1 MFKNILLVY
10 PEFPST
16 TYWSF
21 TYALDFLGKK
31 AAMPPLGL
39 ITIAPMFPEGYN
51 IRFIDM
57 NVQELSDDDIRW
69 ADGVFTSTMI
79 IQQKSLNEVILRSN
93 ALNKPVIAGGPYPT
107 TSSDKIKGV
116 SHFILG
122 EAENTLGQFIR
133 DFERGIAKP
142 VYFNPDKPELWS
154 TPIPR
159 FDLLDMEK
167 YGSMAIQSSRGCP
180 FQCEFCDIWGMYGN
194 KPRLKGPEKFIAEL
208 DRLLELGWKGSL
220 FVVDDNFIGNKS
232 AVKTLLLP
240 EIIKWQ
246 KKHKYPFGL
255 YTEASVNLADDEELM
270 ALMQDAGFDMVFV
283 GIETPAEESLQ
294 ESNKRQNVKKNLLE
308 SVRRIQS
315 YGMEV
320 TAGFI
325 VGFDNDP
332 IDIFQRQID
341 FIQEAGIPLAMVGM
355 LSALRGTNLYDRLQK
370 EGRLTADSGGNNT
383 HSFEPNFV
391 PRMDRKTLREGY
403 KHILNTIYDPIL
415 RNYFQRCI
423 TSIDN
428 IKGKAR
434 FSRRIG
440 IKEIIALLRFIVIQF
455 FEEYSKEYLK
465 FLAKVLV
472 KYPAKFPEA
481 IRLAIMGHHLR
492 TITQEALKVDRL
504 HSYISEKESFFSE
517 QFDYIARHLNHSNVQ
532 GGANASRQ
540 TTERLKDLFNHRNDA
555 LTYVGK
561 RIKNIHKDFRAEVN
575 QRYDDLGK
583 KLNALFEH
591 TSIILGG

>member
-1 MFKNILLVY
+1 MSKNILLVY

-31 AAMPPLGL
+31 AATPPLGL
-39 ITIAPMFPEGYN
+39 ITIAPMFPEDYN
-51 IRFIDM
+51 IRLIDM
-57 NVQELSDDDIRW
+57 NIQGLSDDDIRW

-79 IQQKSLNEVILRSN
+79 IQQKSLKEVILRSN

-142 VYFNPDKPELWS
+142 VYSNPNKPELGS
-154 TPIPR
+154 TLIPR

-167 YGSMAIQSSRGCP
+167 YGSMAIQYSRGCP

-208 DRLLELGWKGSL
+208 NRLLELGWKGPL

-232 AVKTLLLP
+232 AVKTSLLP
-240 EIIKWQ
+240 EIIRWQ

-270 ALMQDAGFDMVFV
+270 ELMRDAGFDMVFV

-308 SVRRIQS
+308 SVRRIQA

-341 FIQEAGIPLAMVGM
+341 FIQDAGIPIAMVGM

-370 EGRLTADSGGNNT
+370 EGRLIKDSDGNNT
-383 HSFEPNFV
+383 HSFEPNFI
-391 PRMDRKTLREGY
+391 PKMDIKTLREGY
-403 KHILNTIYDPIL
+403 KHILNTIYDPTL

-423 TSIDN
+423 TFFNN
-428 IKGKAR
+428 IRKNAQ
-434 FSRRIG
+434 FSRGIG
-440 IKEIIALLRFIVIQF
+440 IKEIIALIRFIVIQP
-455 FEEYSKEYLK
+455 FEEYGEEYLK
-465 FLAKVLV
+465 FLAKTLV
-472 KYPAKFPEA
+472 KYPTKFPEA
-481 IRLAIMGHHLR
+481 VRLAMMGHHLR
-492 TITQEALKVDRL
+492 TITQEALKVDKL
-504 HSYISEKESFFSE
+504 HSYMSEKESFFSE
-517 QFDYIARHLNHSNVQ
+517 QFDYITRHLSRSPALSEANV
-532 GGANASRQ
+532 SRQ
-540 TTERLKDLFNHRNDA
+540 AAERLKDLFVHRNEM
-555 LTYVGK
+555 LTYMGK
-561 RIKNIHKDFRAEVN
+561 KIKSLHKDFKEDVN
-575 QRYDDLGK
+575 QRYVDLRK
-583 KLNALFEH
+583 KLNSMFKH
-591 TSIILGG
+591 WPILNE